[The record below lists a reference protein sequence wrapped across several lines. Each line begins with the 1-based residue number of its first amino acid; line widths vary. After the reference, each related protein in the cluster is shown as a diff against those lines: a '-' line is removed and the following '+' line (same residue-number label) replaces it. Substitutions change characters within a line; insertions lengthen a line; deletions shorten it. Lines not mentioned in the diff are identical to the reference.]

1 MIMSRFYL
9 KPYMGELNPRKEK
22 SRTDNLVFSL
32 KAIRLYKFKN
42 FDKVYNNFKKLILR
56 DNKLMKQCG
65 KELRLEILQ
74 VCLHYCKNNDF
85 GEENKSE
92 ERAAFRDIIEFIGQ
106 EIDLKIAMI

>member
-65 KELRLEILQ
+65 KELRL
-74 VCLHYCKNNDF
+74 
-85 GEENKSE
+85 
-92 ERAAFRDIIEFIGQ
+92 
-106 EIDLKIAMI
+106 